1 MPEPL
6 NGKDLLAE
14 EIFAINNNTAYLVY
28 AQKTG
33 STSDIS
39 QGSGV
44 AVSEDTLLT
53 NCHVL
58 EGQNEFYL
66 MKQELVIDAIL
77 TFADVSSDRCM
88 LFTPNH
94 KLIPI
99 KGIRPLSTLKIGE
112 PAYTIG
118 SPQGL
123 ENTLGQGLISGI
135 RNEMGMSLIQT
146 TAEISPGSSGGG
158 LFDQKGNLIGI
169 TRFLLKESQ
178 GLNFAISAADFWN

>member
-14 EIFAINNNTAYLVY
+14 EIFAINNNTVYLVY

-58 EGQNEFYL
+58 EGQNEFYV
-66 MKQELVIDAIL
+66 MKQELVVDAIL

-99 KGIRPLSTLKIGE
+99 KGIRPLSSLKIGE

>member
-1 MPEPL
+1 M
-6 NGKDLLAE
+6 AE
-14 EIFAINNNTAYLVY
+14 EIFPINNNTVYLVY
-28 AQKTG
+28 AKKTG

-66 MKQELVIDAIL
+66 MKQELVIEAIL
-77 TFADVSSDRCM
+77 TFADEPSDRCM

-99 KGIRPLSTLKIGE
+99 KGIRPLSSLKIGE

-118 SPQGL
+118 SPRGM

-135 RNEMGMSLIQT
+135 RNEGVLSFIQT
-146 TAEISPGSSGGG
+146 TAEISLGSSGGG

-169 TRFLLKESQ
+169 TTFLVKE
-178 GLNFAISAADFWN
+178 NPKD